1 MTNPLDANTILE
13 NLSADVTITRLHRD
27 LSGELSIGLPVP
39 APAANPAMFYGLP
52 GELVQAA
59 DPTTEADPV
68 GVLVSALAACGAV
81 IGPGPFVQI
90 GNTRHPLLIWP
101 LLFGRTGS
109 GRKGQATDTAEIF
122 LHAAGFGY
130 GDLCVTGLSSGE
142 GLIERIRDPDSPE
155 DPGGTMDKRLS
166 VTEPEF
172 STVMAR
178 AKREGS
184 TLGTMLRQAWDGRTL
199 AVLTRNAYRASHPHI
214 VIIGHITPKE
224 FRMRLAESDMAG
236 GSYNRFLPVYVERSK
251 RLPIPEGVAPDLLA
265 AISGRI
271 HDAVKT
277 ARQIKR
283 ISLDEQAC
291 ALWST
296 ELYEEFTAADDEDHA
311 WTEFTRRSAPYCLRI
326 AALYAALEG
335 RTQITPAHLK
345 AAAALVRY
353 SIASAVFV
361 LDKQMRDPKIDR
373 IRRALDQAAD
383 TGLTR
388 SEISGLF
395 SRNLPKQTLDE
406 LLTSLTATGHYETVT
421 TPTGGRPSVRYRR
434 TAQDEERRNKPS

>member
-1 MTNPLDANTILE
+1 MTQPLDADTILE
-13 NLSADVTITRLHRD
+13 QLSADATINRLHRD
-27 LSGELSIGLPVP
+27 LSGELSVGLPTP
-39 APAANPAMFYGLP
+39 APAADAAMFHGLP
-52 GELVQAA
+52 GDLVSTA
-59 DPTTEADPV
+59 DPSTEADPV

-122 LHAAGFGY
+122 LHNAGIGY
-130 GDLCVTGLSSGE
+130 GELCVTGLSSGE

-155 DPGGTMDKRLS
+155 DASGTMDKRLC

-184 TLGTMLRQAWDGRTL
+184 TLGTILRQAWDGRTL
-199 AVLTRNAYRASHPHI
+199 AVLTRTAYRASHPHI

-251 RLPIPEGVAPDLLA
+251 RLPIPEGVAPEALA
-265 AISGRI
+265 TLSGQL
-271 HDAVKT
+271 HDAVKH
-277 ARQIKR
+277 ARQVKR
-283 ISLDEQAC
+283 ITLDEA
-291 ALWST
+291 ARMLWT
-296 ELYEEFTAADDEDHA
+296 VDLYEEFTAADDEDHA
-311 WTEFTRRSAPYCLRI
+311 WTEFTRRSAPHCLRI

-335 RTQITPAHLK
+335 RQHISADHLT

-373 IRRALDQAAD
+373 IRRALDQSAD
-383 TGLTR
+383 VGLTR

-395 SRNLPKQTLDE
+395 SRNVPKQTLDE
-406 LLTSLTATGHYETVT
+406 LLASLTATGQYETAT

-434 TAQDEERRNKPS
+434 ATCDEERRNNMP

>member
-1 MTNPLDANTILE
+1 MTNPLDATTILE
-13 NLSADVTITRLHRD
+13 NLDAHATITRLHRD
-27 LSGELSIGLPVP
+27 QSGDLPLGLPVP
-39 APAANPAMFYGLP
+39 PPAADPAMFYGLP
-52 GELVQAA
+52 GELVKVA
-59 DPTTEADPV
+59 DPSTEADPV
-68 GVLVSALAACGAV
+68 GVLVSALSACGAV
-81 IGPGPFVQI
+81 IGPGPYVQI

-122 LHAAGFGY
+122 LHHAGIGY

-142 GLIERIRDPDSPE
+142 GLIERIRDPDSPD

-199 AVLTRNAYRASHPHI
+199 AVLTRNAYRASNPHI
-214 VIIGHITPKE
+214 AIIGHITPKE
-224 FRMRLAESDMAG
+224 FRMRLAEADMAG

-265 AISGRI
+265 RLSGRL
-271 HDAVKT
+271 HDAVKA

-283 ISLDEQAC
+283 IALDEDARAQ
-291 ALWST
+291 WST

-326 AALYAALEG
+326 AALYAALDA
-335 RTQITPAHLK
+335 RTHITTTDLG

-373 IRRALDQAAD
+373 IRRALDQAAG
-383 TGLTR
+383 TGMTR
-388 SEISGLF
+388 SEISALF
-395 SRNLPKQTLDE
+395 SRNVPKQILDE
-406 LLTSLTATGHYETVT
+406 LLTSLTATGQYETFT
-421 TPTGGRPSVRYRR
+421 TPTGGRPSLRYRR
-434 TAQDEERRNKPS
+434 TSPDEQRRNKTS

>member
-1 MTNPLDANTILE
+1 MTKSIDADTILE
-13 NLSADVTITRLHRD
+13 RLSADATIHRLHRD
-27 LSGELSIGLPVP
+27 LSGEPTIGLPAP
-39 APAANPAMFYGLP
+39 APAADPAIFHGLP
-52 GELVQAA
+52 GEIVKAA
-59 DPTTEADPV
+59 DPSTEADPV

-81 IGPGPFVQI
+81 IGSGPFVQI

-122 LHAAGFGY
+122 LHNAGIGY
-130 GDLCVTGLSSGE
+130 GEICVTGLSSGE

-155 DPGGTMDKRLS
+155 DVGGTMDKRLC

-184 TLGTMLRQAWDGRTL
+184 TLGTILRQAWDGRTL
-199 AVLTRNAYRASHPHI
+199 AVLTRTAYRASHPH
-214 VIIGHITPKE
+214 VAIIGHITPKE

-251 RLPIPEGVAPDLLA
+251 RLPIPEGVEPQVLADL
-265 AISGRI
+265 SGKL
-271 HDAVKT
+271 HDAVKA
-277 ARQIKR
+277 ARQVQR
-283 ISLDEQAC
+283 ITLDDA
-291 ALWST
+291 ARVLWST

-326 AALYAALEG
+326 AALYAALAG
-335 RTQITPAHLK
+335 RPLVTADHLR
-345 AAAALVRY
+345 ASAALVRY

-361 LDKQMRDPKIDR
+361 LDKQLRDPKIDR

-383 TGLTR
+383 VGLTR
-388 SEISGLF
+388 SEISALF
-395 SRNLPKQTLDE
+395 SRNVPKQTLDE
-406 LLTSLTATGHYETVT
+406 LLASLTASGQYETVT
-421 TPTGGRPSVRYRR
+421 TPTGGRPSIRYRR
-434 TAQDEERRNKPS
+434 TT

>member
-1 MTNPLDANTILE
+1 
-13 NLSADVTITRLHRD
+13 
-27 LSGELSIGLPVP
+27 
-39 APAANPAMFYGLP
+39 
-52 GELVQAA
+52 
-59 DPTTEADPV
+59 
-68 GVLVSALAACGAV
+68 
-81 IGPGPFVQI
+81 
-90 GNTRHPLLIWP
+90 
-101 LLFGRTGS
+101 
-109 GRKGQATDTAEIF
+109 
-122 LHAAGFGY
+122 
-130 GDLCVTGLSSGE
+130 LSSGE

-155 DPGGTMDKRLS
+155 DPDGTMDKRLC

-184 TLGTMLRQAWDGRTL
+184 TLGTILRQAWDGRTL
-199 AVLTRNAYRASHPHI
+199 AVLTRAAYRASHPHI

-251 RLPIPEGVAPDLLA
+251 RLPIPEGVPADVLGEL
-265 AISGRI
+265 SGRLN
-271 HDAVKT
+271 DAVRD
-277 ARQIKR
+277 ARQVKR
-283 ISLDEQAC
+283 ISLDPA
-291 ALWST
+291 ARLVWSGK
-296 ELYEEFTAADDEDHA
+296 LYEEFTAADDEDYA

-326 AALYAALEG
+326 AALYAALAG
-335 RTQITPAHLK
+335 RSSIVPEDLT

-373 IRRALDQAAD
+373 IRRALDQAAG

-406 LLTSLTATGHYETVT
+406 LLAGLTASGQYETVT

-434 TAQDEERRNKPS
+434 TTQDEQRRNKPS